1 MLKPYFGDMSSSS
14 IRFASDEET
23 CVVVA
28 AVARDE
34 GSVVVAIVLVSS
46 SEEENDDDDDD
57 DDDDARETRGGASR
71 RRDASLRDAMEV
83 GTTIARAMET
93 TAAPRIDA
101 GVGEEC
107 DLEARPVGYRKI
119 FFCSCS
125 REKKETRPS

>member
-1 MLKPYFGDMSSSS
+1 MSSSS

-57 DDDDARETRGGASR
+57 DDDARETRGGASR

-83 GTTIARAMET
+83 GTTRARAMET

-107 DLEARPVGYRKI
+107 DLEARPVGYR
-119 FFCSCS
+119 FLFLFA
-125 REKKETRPS
+125 RKKRDAT